1 MDFKESRLLF
11 YSIRK
16 VARFVAILLWNI
28 LHYLVAVWYW
38 VNNVVQMLES
48 YLISSGFI
56 KKYKS
61 LDPSKLRYLAIVVE
75 SEEAH
80 QISEVIELL
89 NWLVVIGV
97 KHVCLYDMEGFTGD
111 NLAKCNARPW
121 KVLFKK
127 AKFLQEVNGVEKAGA
142 FLIPS
147 PMTLEFISS
156 SDAKEGVVKAANM
169 LFLKYKDL
177 NEDKPKFTE
186 SLVDEGL
193 QLVGCSG
200 PEPDLLL
207 IYGPARCHLGFPAWR
222 LSYTEI
228 V

>member
-1 MDFKESRLLF
+1 
-11 YSIRK
+11 
-16 VARFVAILLWNI
+16 
-28 LHYLVAVWYW
+28 
-38 VNNVVQMLES
+38 
-48 YLISSGFI
+48 
-56 KKYKS
+56 
-61 LDPSKLRYLAIVVE
+61 
-75 SEEAH
+75 
-80 QISEVIELL
+80 
-89 NWLVVIGV
+89 
-97 KHVCLYDMEGFTGD
+97 MEGILKDLQETI
-111 NLAKCNARPW
+111 LAKCNARPW
-121 KVLFKK
+121 K
-127 AKFLQEVNGVEKAGA
+127 EVNGVEKAGA

-186 SLVDEGL
+186 SLVDEAL